1 MKLVLRVIGVVLAVI
16 GCIFLFAGRSVATD
30 PIGIIVLLVMGG
42 LPLALGV
49 FLIYKSMKASSDK
62 ASSPAPAPTPAN
74 DPMPNTEPVSESVT
88 VSEAAPKT
96 EVSDDSV
103 NAEPDQKKKYKSYAF
118 KVAGIS
124 RRQIDITDNILT
136 ESYEYSLSKRELAD
150 SGMLDER
157 IYKYD
162 PEVTDADLIPEPDN
176 PKDPNAIKVSV
187 YDIQI
192 GYVPAEKAETVH
204 KLLSSK
210 QIHSITC
217 EFYGG
222 PFKVVSEDYDDE
234 NDKEIYTV
242 EKESQYVG
250 AEITIEYE

>member
-16 GCIFLFAGRSVATD
+16 GCFFLFAGRSAATD
-30 PIGIIVLLVMGG
+30 AIGIIVLLVMGG

-49 FLIYKSMKASSDK
+49 FLIYKSMNASTGK
-62 ASSPAPAPTPAN
+62 ASSPDPVPTK
-74 DPMPNTEPVSESVT
+74 DPMPNAGPVSESIT
-88 VSEAAPKT
+88 VPESAPET
-96 EVSDDSV
+96 DASDNPV
-103 NAEPDQKKKYKSYAF
+103 NTEPDQKKKYKCSVF

-124 RRQIDITDNILT
+124 RRQRDITDNLLA
-136 ESYEYSLSKRELAD
+136 ESYEYGLSKQEVAD
-150 SGMLDER
+150 SGLLDER
-157 IYKYD
+157 IYRYD
-162 PEVTDADLIPEPDN
+162 PTTMDADLIPEPDN

-187 YDIQI
+187 DGIQI

-222 PFKVVSEDYDDE
+222 PFKIVSEDYDDE
-234 NDKEIYTV
+234 NDKEVYTV